1 MGGDEV
7 LTYREM
13 IERIAR
19 IRKRRPLIVEVPVLS
34 PRLSSYWLHLVT
46 PVNASVARPL
56 IEGLR
61 NPTIVRDDRIRRLF
75 PLPLTPFDDAAR
87 AAMSA

>member
-1 MGGDEV
+1 M
-7 LTYREM
+7 TYREM

-19 IRKRRPLIVEVPVLS
+19 LRGKHRLIVEVPVLS

-46 PVNASVARPL
+46 PVQASVARPL

-61 NPTIVRDDRIRRLF
+61 NPTVARDEPHPRRSC
-75 PLPLTPFDDAAR
+75 R
-87 AAMSA
+87 SS